1 MQGFELPHEK
11 TDSNRLVASAKN
23 PTEGEVGEV
32 QQASRYDLVRALAPR
47 YVHAGKRE
55 KGELLDE
62 VCQLTGYTRKHAV
75 ALLRH
80 PPPDV
85 PLVKRSRRRSAS
97 YGPAEVELLQLCW
110 LVTDG
115 ICGKRLAPFLPELLR
130 RLRHWHALHGVPAE
144 VQARVAQM
152 SAATVDRALRP
163 YRTREGR
170 RGISTTKPGALFKR
184 QIDIR
189 TFADWTD
196 VKPGFLEM
204 DLVAHCGWN
213 AAGQFLYTLSMVDV
227 ATGWVVCAGLR
238 DKRPDTVCS
247 GLRRLQPE
255 LPCPILGLDSDNG
268 GEVINRV
275 LIGYCADQGI
285 TFTRGRPYAK
295 NDACHIEQ
303 KNWAVVRR
311 LVGYDRL
318 ELPALPALERIH
330 DLARDYVNFLH
341 PVRKLASKTRTAP
354 RLTRRYDMAQTPF
367 HRLLDS
373 GVLSQQLTREL
384 NTRSANVDPVR
395 LKLQLEAA
403 QRTLTTRAARS
414 DAYVRQT

>member
-1 MQGFELPHEK
+1 
-11 TDSNRLVASAKN
+11 
-23 PTEGEVGEV
+23 V
-32 QQASRYDLVRALAPR
+32 QRVSRYDLVRALAPR
-47 YVHAGKRE
+47 YAHVGKRE
-55 KGELLDE
+55 KGQLLDE

-75 ALLRH
+75 TLLRH
-80 PPPDV
+80 PPPDAPV
-85 PLVKRSRRRSAS
+85 VKHTRHRSAS
-97 YGPAEVELLQLCW
+97 YGQAEVELLQLCW

-130 RLRHWHALHGVPAE
+130 RLRHWHALRDVPAD
-144 VQARVAQM
+144 VQARVARM

-170 RGISTTKPGALFKR
+170 RGISTTSRGALLKR
-184 QIDIR
+184 QIAIR

-196 VKPGFLEM
+196 VQPGFLEM

-227 ATGWVVCAGLR
+227 ATGWVACTGLR
-238 DKRPDTVCS
+238 DRRQETVFS
-247 GLRRLQPE
+247 GLQRLQAD
-255 LPCPILGLDSDNG
+255 LPFPVLGLDSDNG
-268 GEVINRV
+268 GEFINRL

-295 NDACHIEQ
+295 NDSCHIEQ

-341 PVRKLASKTRTAP
+341 PVRKLMSKTRDGA
-354 RLTRRYDMAQTPF
+354 RVRRSYDAASTPF
-367 HRLLDS
+367 HRLVDS
-373 GVLSQQLTREL
+373 GVLSIQMTREL
-384 NTRSANVDPVR
+384 KARSANVDPIR
-395 LKLQLEAA
+395 LKLHLEAA
-403 QRTLTTRAARS
+403 QRTLAARAARS
-414 DAYVRQT
+414 DSYVRQP